1 MLMAIDV
8 GNTNITIGFYDGDDL
23 VATKRASTAE
33 RRTSDEIAVLLY
45 AFMDLAQIL
54 PDQIDAVIVSSV
66 VPKIMHSLKNAIVKY
81 EIGMFHIINCVEF
94 KYFDEFVYI
103 GFFDFSKTSLSNGIV
118 QRI

>member
-45 AFMDLAQIL
+45 AFMDL
-54 PDQIDAVIVSSV
+54 
-66 VPKIMHSLKNAIVKY
+66 SLI
-81 EIGMFHIINCVEF
+81 HI
-94 KYFDEFVYI
+94 
-103 GFFDFSKTSLSNGIV
+103 
-118 QRI
+118 